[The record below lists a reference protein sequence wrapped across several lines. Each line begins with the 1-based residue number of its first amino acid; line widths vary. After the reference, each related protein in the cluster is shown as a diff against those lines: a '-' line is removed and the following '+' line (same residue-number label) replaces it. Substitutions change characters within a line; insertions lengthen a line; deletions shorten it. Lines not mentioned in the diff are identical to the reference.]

1 MSPIL
6 FKNYQNVFRITF
18 PFSTAKIV
26 LFSRLSKQIHKK
38 MQKSFAMSKKSSTFA
53 PAFAS
58 RLLKFVRVRRRPRLL
73 KS

>member
-6 FKNYQNVFRITF
+6 SKNYQNVSYIAF
-18 PFSTAKIV
+18 PFPTAKIV

-53 PAFAS
+53 PAF
-58 RLLKFVRVRRRPRLL
+58 RPKIDR